1 MENLIRGIRV
11 LHQNAIRMEADGKV
25 LYFDPYGVPD
35 ASHDAD
41 YIFITH
47 DHYDHFSPE
56 DISRVAGEGTLL
68 IVPES
73 ARAAAETV
81 GLAVLPVKIGQSV
94 TLPGVAFHAVPA
106 YNIGKKFH
114 PRARDWLGYVIE
126 FGGRTCYV
134 AGDTDCTPEA
144 EAVRCDVALLPI
156 GGTYTMNAQEAAGL
170 ARSIGPRLVIPT
182 HYSSAAAPRQ
192 LEQLLAGEIPCRI
205 LLERL

>member
-1 MENLIRGIRV
+1 MENLICGIRV
-11 LHQNAIRMEADGKV
+11 LHQNAIRMEAEGRV

-35 ASHDAD
+35 APHDAD

-56 DISRVAGEGTLL
+56 DISRVAREGTVL
-68 IVPES
+68 IIPES
-73 ARAAAETV
+73 AQDAPKDL
-81 GLAVLPVKIGQSV
+81 GLSVLPAKMGQSAA
-94 TLPGVAFHAVPA
+94 LPGVTFRTVPA

-114 PRARDWLGYVIE
+114 PRAKDWVGYVVE

-156 GGTYTMNAQEAAGL
+156 GGTYTMDAREAADL
-170 ARSIGPRLVIPT
+170 ARSIRPRLVIPT
-182 HYSSAAAPRQ
+182 HYSSAGDARRFEA
-192 LEQLLAGEIPCRI
+192 LLAGEIPCRV